1 MSESFFLPVK
11 EVMTRDPERI
21 EGLATVEDALA
32 RMKARHIS
40 SLVVERRD
48 SRDEF
53 GLLLAADIAREVIGR
68 NRPVSRTNV
77 YEMITKPAPA
87 VDADM
92 NIKYAI
98 RHMSRLGLSHCIVL
112 QGRELVGLVTLL
124 DMTVRYVEEA
134 ARTCAS
140 DRPIG
145 AADL

>member
-21 EGLATVEDALA
+21 DGLATVEEALA

-77 YEMITKPAPA
+77 YEMMTKPAPA

-98 RHMSRLGLSHCIVL
+98 RHMSRLGLSQCIVL
-112 QGRELVGLVTLL
+112 QGRELVGLVTLR

-134 ARTCAS
+134 ARAK
-140 DRPIG
+140 
-145 AADL
+145 A